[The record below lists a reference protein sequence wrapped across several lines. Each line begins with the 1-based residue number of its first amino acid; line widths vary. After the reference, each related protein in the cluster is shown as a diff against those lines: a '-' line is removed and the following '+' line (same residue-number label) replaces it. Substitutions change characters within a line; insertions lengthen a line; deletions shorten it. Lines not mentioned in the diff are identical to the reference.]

1 MMENL
6 TSQLTR
12 TCIAC
17 GIEKPLSA
25 FLQLDKQGTSYGK
38 VCAKCRSQGKTGK
51 PAPATTDDERGT
63 APSGIG
69 IRGKEKIYIDT
80 KREQKIHSLKELY
93 KKEDIKKQ
101 DALDDKT
108 KRTLFKE
115 DSEKKHREFLD
126 SKKQAETSDK
136 KTKANEQI
144 IAGQQNQKTRDIQSG
159 SEQYQ
164 TTLETKKK
172 QDVETVKVIE
182 KEEIQKTTTDF
193 NNLFSGLDAKSE
205 RHSETVKRF
214 FTWLGSSA
222 PIVQTLKH
230 ELGLQKETVS
240 ESNKNTTNP
249 SRRGSK

>member
-51 PAPATTDDERGT
+51 PVPATADEERST

-69 IRGKEKIYIDT
+69 IRGKEKIYVDT

-93 KKEDIKKQ
+93 KKETIKKQ
-101 DALDDKT
+101 DTLDDKT
-108 KRTLFKE
+108 KRALFKE
-115 DSEKKHREFLD
+115 GSEKKHREFLAY
-126 SKKQAETSDK
+126 KKQDQTSDRK
-136 KTKANEQI
+136 TQASQQDQKTK
-144 IAGQQNQKTRDIQSG
+144 DIRSG

-172 QDVETVKVIE
+172 QDVETIKSIE

-193 NNLFSGLDAKSE
+193 NNLFSTLEVKSE
-205 RHSETVKRF
+205 RHSEAVKRF

-230 ELGLQKETVS
+230 ELGLQKETIS
-240 ESNKNTTNP
+240 EGNKNTTDP
-249 SRRGSK
+249 SRRRSK